1 MRFSKGVC
9 GIVIDV
15 PSGLAE
21 AGGGVNGVE
30 SLCTDSG
37 LKQGFGDFRIYH
49 EQCMGDL
56 AESGGRKDFVGW
68 IGIIRVVDGVL
79 LEKDCCDVA
88 YGCICN

>member
-15 PSGLAE
+15 PGELAE

-37 LKQGFGDFRIYH
+37 LKPGFGDF
-49 EQCMGDL
+49 
-56 AESGGRKDFVGW
+56 
-68 IGIIRVVDGVL
+68 
-79 LEKDCCDVA
+79 
-88 YGCICN
+88 